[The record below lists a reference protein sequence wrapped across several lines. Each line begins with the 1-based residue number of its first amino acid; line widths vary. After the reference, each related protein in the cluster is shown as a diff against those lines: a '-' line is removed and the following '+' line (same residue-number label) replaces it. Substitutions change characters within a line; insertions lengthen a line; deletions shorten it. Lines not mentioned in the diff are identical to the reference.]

1 MKLLFWLSYIKR
13 GIFFFGFHLFK
24 NPKYLF
30 TYALHFFDPNYTF
43 KVDYFTVDEIEA
55 AVKAG
60 KSIIRIGDG
69 EVYYLNKG
77 GLPSQA
83 YDARLR
89 EEMFEMVHTY
99 SSESRYLLGF
109 NKVPLE
115 TPNTLM
121 RERNLL
127 HSWLPVKVYYDLYL
141 SKETTKY
148 FDASIFYY
156 NDTIPKYFESYL
168 KEKHLIIVSNG
179 VNIEKFKNNTQIPFQ
194 SMSYVET
201 PKTQAYAS
209 IEEIMANIS
218 AEVAKHRNC
227 VVLAACGPA
236 SKVIVY
242 RLIKDSVQA
251 IDIGT
256 GLEIA
261 YTDTRIDFMA
271 NPFSNQR

>member
-1 MKLLFWLSYIKR
+1 MSIQEKTNYLKRALRFFLFHI
-13 GIFFFGFHLFK
+13 IK
-24 NPKYLF
+24 NPAYLF
-30 TYALHFFDPNYTF
+30 TYARHFFSPDYSF
-43 KVDYFTVDEIEA
+43 KVEYFTVSEVES
-55 AVKAG
+55 AVKEG

-77 GLPSQA
+77 GLPSQE
-83 YDARLR
+83 YDAKLR

-115 TPNTLM
+115 TSNTLM

-141 SKETTKY
+141 RKKTTKY

-156 NDTIPKYFESYL
+156 NDTIPKYFEAYL

-179 VNIEKFKNNTQIPFQ
+179 ANIEKFKNNTQIPFHNV
-194 SMSYVET
+194 SYVET

-209 IEEIMANIS
+209 IEVIMENIK
-218 AEVAKHRNC
+218 AEVAGHGNC